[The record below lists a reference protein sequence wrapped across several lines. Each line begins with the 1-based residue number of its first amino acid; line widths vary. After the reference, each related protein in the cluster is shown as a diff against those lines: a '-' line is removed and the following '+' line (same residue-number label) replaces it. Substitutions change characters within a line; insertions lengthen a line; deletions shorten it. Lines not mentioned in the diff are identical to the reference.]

1 LIGLSVSNLSA
12 VKYEQLSFLDKSV
25 VKSIKAEN
33 IAREINKKIG
43 QEIVK
48 KASELLNNKTKQW
61 RD

>member
-1 LIGLSVSNLSA
+1 
-12 VKYEQLSFLDKSV
+12 LDKSV

-43 QEIVK
+43 HEIVK